1 MPNIEVLSLCKVS
14 FEETDCLSVFK
25 KLKVVIIRSDIP
37 IKILDSVKLF
47 AINIMESTERDINRQ
62 LIDEYSD
69 KFSKRLTDNNGEDI
83 YFKNL
88 NDWRRYKHILQ
99 TINFFYSDNTD
110 LNYGTFLFKY
120 YDK

>member
-1 MPNIEVLSLCKVS
+1 MPIIEVLSLRNVS
-14 FEETDCLSVFK
+14 FEETDCLRVFK
-25 KLKVVIIRSDIP
+25 KLQVVTIRSKIP
-37 IKILDSVKLF
+37 IKVLDSVKLF
-47 AINIMESTERDINRQ
+47 AINTMESTERDINQQ

-99 TINFFYSDNTD
+99 MKKIF
-110 LNYGTFLFKY
+110 
-120 YDK
+120 